1 MAWVTM
7 HAPTEGTGWFT
18 MMQADHEGKRGR
30 WRRPCAYNTGGGH
43 LPRFPCMHSTQ
54 GPPLVSTHASNHLRG
69 GGSILFHEMKLGRL
83 LAPGHEVSVGA
94 PSARNMS
101 SSWFISLLPD
111 NQT

>member
-1 MAWVTM
+1 MGHNACPDRRHRLVYDD
-7 HAPTEGTGWFT
+7 ASRSR
-18 MMQADHEGKRGR
+18 GKNREMEKAVR
-30 WRRPCAYNTGGGH
+30 IQHRGGH